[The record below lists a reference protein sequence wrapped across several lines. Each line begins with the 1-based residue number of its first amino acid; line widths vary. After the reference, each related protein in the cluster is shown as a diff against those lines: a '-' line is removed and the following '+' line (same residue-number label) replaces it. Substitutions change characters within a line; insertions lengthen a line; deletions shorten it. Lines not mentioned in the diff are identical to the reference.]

1 MPSLTS
7 ILPAIAPVL
16 ELTPQALYERQRALI
31 RLGLLAA
38 PEGRGKVGAVASPDT
53 VALLIVATMVT
64 DNLSDTDD
72 RVRRLSSAPFV
83 DGKKDRCA
91 FSGAIMFKEA
101 LSFVLSPT
109 ASLSRRRGGAFHTS
123 VRVYRNEPAAQIMF
137 GTSPKF
143 KFSEFGERDRRRD
156 RLRVEAEL
164 PNDALQAIRL
174 ALSNRGS
181 S

>member
-109 ASLSRRRGGAFHTS
+109 ASLSRRRGGAFHDQRSRLSQRTCGADH
-123 VRVYRNEPAAQIMF
+123 VRHIAEVQVQRV
-137 GTSPKF
+137 
-143 KFSEFGERDRRRD
+143 RRARS
-156 RLRVEAEL
+156 A
-164 PNDALQAIRL
+164 P
-174 ALSNRGS
+174 
-181 S
+181 